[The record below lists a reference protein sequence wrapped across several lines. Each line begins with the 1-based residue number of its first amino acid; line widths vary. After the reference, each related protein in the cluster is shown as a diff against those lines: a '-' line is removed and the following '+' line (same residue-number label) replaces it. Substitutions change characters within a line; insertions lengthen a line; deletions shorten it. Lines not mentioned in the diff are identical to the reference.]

1 MHAGEPGHQGAAKS
15 VMENLSGEEEGRA
28 AQKQKLPGCVLHSPM
43 GLELENQVKG
53 KIIRNFKMVTA
64 EWAPSEY
71 RTLYSYTGCVPVK
84 LALP

>member
-15 VMENLSGEEEGRA
+15 VENPSGEEGGRA
-28 AQKQKLPGCVLHSPM
+28 AQKQKLPVCVLHSPM
-43 GLELENQVKG
+43 GLELENRVKG

-64 EWAPSEY
+64 EWAPSEC
-71 RTLYSYTGCVPVK
+71 RTLYNYTGCVPVN